1 MPQSS
6 VLSRGAGGRPES
18 VGRRACQSEE
28 VQRPKVY
35 LEMGDLNGEIWAEI
49 MSASQSTDP
58 PWDLAGEEACR
69 LFIKPEALEKPP
81 SETPY
86 MPNNLPAFIKPV
98 PNTRPPATHEFL
110 LLNGALTLPSIPL
123 QNALL
128 EAFLEYVFPYAP
140 LVEWQSLVATLAD
153 RQGRN
158 GQVSLLLFNA
168 IMLSAIQYV
177 GLEHLLRAGYQS
189 RQEGYSLFAQN
200 TKLLYESGYETDDLT
215 VLQALLLVA
224 QCCESFSGA
233 RDGAGAAMLFAW
245 QLRWVYLKLAQR
257 FRLPPITKSFARDWH
272 GVDDFDISFGPLSA
286 AELPLDCV
294 FVRDVDVQR
303 TAATLCVSLAQLCN
317 GIIRHPSRLARLQ
330 ATTKA
335 LALWR
340 DRLPPVCQFASL
352 KSVDNI
358 QTKSLMY
365 PSIVAQKCSLE
376 MVYFSAVAVL
386 HQPEIFSSVA
396 RTRHAALQIT
406 QIASELRERGLQQL
420 IPVTGAT
427 AILIAMIVH
436 ITDLRRTDPT
446 VRHEAIKGVQS
457 CQKTM
462 VGLEE
467 VYPAVRTASPLTY
480 VHSGTRFPSR
490 RSGPT

>member
-1 MPQSS
+1 
-6 VLSRGAGGRPES
+6 
-18 VGRRACQSEE
+18 
-28 VQRPKVY
+28 
-35 LEMGDLNGEIWAEI
+35 
-49 MSASQSTDP
+49 
-58 PWDLAGEEACR
+58 
-69 LFIKPEALEKPP
+69 
-81 SETPY
+81 
-86 MPNNLPAFIKPV
+86 
-98 PNTRPPATHEFL
+98 
-110 LLNGALTLPSIPL
+110 
-123 QNALL
+123 
-128 EAFLEYVFPYAP
+128 
-140 LVEWQSLVATLAD
+140 
-153 RQGRN
+153 
-158 GQVSLLLFNA
+158 
-168 IMLSAIQYV
+168 MLSAIQYV

-233 RDGAGAAMLFAW
+233 TGWCRSCYVIRLAATMGIFETCPAVPLGPNHQKLRKRLAW
-245 QLRWVYLKLAQR
+245 VCYMMDCLSA
-257 FRLPPITKSFARDWH
+257 FRARRAPLINPVEFRVSMIS
-272 GVDDFDISFGPLSA
+272 VDDFDISFGPLSA

-294 FVRDVDVQR
+294 FVRDVDVQQ
-303 TAATLCVSLAQLCN
+303 TAATLCVSLAQLCTCIRELLAVQGRPDRSSSSDRTSAGTGN

-365 PSIVAQKCSLE
+365 PSIVVQKCSLE

-467 VYPAVRTASPLTY
+467 VYPAVRTASPLTF